1 MQLEA
6 TEVGILQIKKYEL
19 RQVKKGIDELCKAAG
34 LQVNPGS
41 RMLLKPNLVSGRG
54 KEYLDCT
61 HPVFIRAVA
70 EWCVDCGAE
79 VSIGDSPA
87 FGSGP
92 GVMQATGITEALK
105 GLPVKQ
111 VDFDQP
117 VQVKLAGGVTVG
129 IARPALDCDIL
140 VNLPKVKAH
149 SQLYVTLAIK
159 NYFGTVVGFQKPV
172 WHLRYGNQEDRFAS
186 HIVDLLPVLPGGIT
200 LVDGITA
207 MHKTGPV
214 AGEPYQ
220 LGMVAGSCNPV
231 ALDTTFLK
239 ILGLDEEKSLIWQE
253 CAARNLTG
261 VNYDVLDFPLL
272 DPAEHLVTDFR
283 VPEMLLAVSFNPLR
297 MLVSAAR
304 RLLARI

>member
-6 TEVGILQIKKYEL
+6 TDVGILRIVKYER
-19 RQVKKGIDELCKAAG
+19 RQVKKAIDELCKTAG

-41 RMLLKPNLVSGRG
+41 KVLLKPNLVRGMGR
-54 KEYLDCT
+54 EHPACT

-70 EWCVDCGAE
+70 EWCVDCGGE

-92 GVMQATGITEALK
+92 GVMQATGITEALQ
-105 GLPVKQ
+105 GLPVRQ
-111 VDFDQP
+111 VDFHQS
-117 VQVKLAGGVTVG
+117 VRVKLGGGVTVD
-129 IARPALDCDIL
+129 IARPALECDML

-186 HIVDLLPVLPGGIT
+186 HIVDLLAVLPGGIT

-220 LGMVAGSCNPV
+220 LGIVAASCNPV
-231 ALDTTFLK
+231 ALDTIFLK
-239 ILGLDEEKSLIWQE
+239 ILGLDEEKSFIWQE
-253 CAARNLTG
+253 CSARNLAG
-261 VNYDVLDFPLL
+261 SSYDSLHFPLL
-272 DPAEHLVTDFR
+272 DPAELRVTDFR
-283 VPEMLLAVSFNPLR
+283 VPGMLMAVSFNPLR
-297 MLVSAAR
+297 MLVSAVR
-304 RLLARI
+304 RLLAEI